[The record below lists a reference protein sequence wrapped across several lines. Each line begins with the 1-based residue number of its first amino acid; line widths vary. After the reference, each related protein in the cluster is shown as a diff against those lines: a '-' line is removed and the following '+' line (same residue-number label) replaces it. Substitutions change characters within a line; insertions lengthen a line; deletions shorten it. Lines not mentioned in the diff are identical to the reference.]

1 MSRVAESTPRDPGS
15 LGSWRYRRAVGI
27 AGDGGGTVAHAP
39 PSEVLLVSSVR
50 VGVLDELAA
59 ALSTPASTRA
69 SVVSALSDERWRASR
84 GAGRLAGSAARLAAL
99 LFPIVVRLGR
109 PGDRRVVV
117 ATTNPFWLPSV
128 LALRRIRPLVV
139 LVYDVYPDA
148 LEARWTLPRWIRRT
162 VDVIVGMGLRRA
174 DAVVVLG
181 HGVGRVLSQR
191 HRLTV
196 PVVTIPTGADP
207 ARFMDRPST
216 DVPIADLD
224 GRILISYVGNTGSV
238 HDGRTAGLALA
249 DVLGRRTDVRAVI
262 ATRGDRASEFTDP
275 LRSVEGV
282 AISSGLDD
290 AGYTAT
296 LARTDIALVT
306 LGAGAAI
313 ASVPS
318 KVYAALAAGC
328 AIVAIA
334 PAHSDLAE
342 LVTASGA
349 GVVVDPGDVTG
360 AIAALDALT
369 GDPALRHTHAEAA
382 RRAATRFTPEALAVA
397 WTRVLSPLLD
407 D

>member
-1 MSRVAESTPRDPGS
+1 
-15 LGSWRYRRAVGI
+15 
-27 AGDGGGTVAHAP
+27 
-39 PSEVLLVSSVR
+39 
-50 VGVLDELAA
+50 
-59 ALSTPASTRA
+59 
-69 SVVSALSDERWRASR
+69 
-84 GAGRLAGSAARLAAL
+84 
-99 LFPIVVRLGR
+99 
-109 PGDRRVVV
+109 
-117 ATTNPFWLPSV
+117 
-128 LALRRIRPLVV
+128 
-139 LVYDVYPDA
+139 
-148 LEARWTLPRWIRRT
+148 
-162 VDVIVGMGLRRA
+162 
-174 DAVVVLG
+174 VLG
-181 HGVGRVLSQR
+181 HGVGRVLTQR

-207 ARFMDRPST
+207 ARFVDRPST
-216 DVPIADLD
+216 DVPIADLE
-224 GRILISYVGNTGSV
+224 GCTLVSYVGNTGSV

-275 LRSVEGV
+275 LRGVEGV
-282 AISSGLDD
+282 VISSGLDD

-296 LARTDIALVT
+296 LTRTDIALVT

-342 LVTASGA
+342 LVTTSGA
-349 GVVVDPGDVTG
+349 GVVVDPGDVTA
-360 AIAALDALT
+360 AIAALDSLA
-369 GDPALRHTHAEAA
+369 GDPARRHSHAAAA
-382 RRAATRFTPEALAVA
+382 RRAATRFTPEALAVD